1 MIAAKQYIQDVRMRN
16 LRRKVTL
23 SPCFEFASVIIKKIL
38 LTNPFDS
45 PFYEL
50 LTLLIFASCID
61 FPPTLSLPA
70 GKGGADKRILPVRS
84 SSFKS
89 RYMKFTWGDTLFLG
103 TQALPGKGWKMA
115 TTRRTK
121 YGVFRNNILLSYE
134 SCCRRYMSNI
144 IDSSA
149 LIFLSLASFFFIHG
163 KYYKTFWLKM
173 SSPTSRHSPVKNLVE
188 LTPVLRDGASEQQK
202 TAKVI
207 VIDKLVLDLGC
218 EARVSV
224 VIILHEFELPLFVP
238 V

>member
-115 TTRRTK
+115 TTSRTK

-149 LIFLSLASFFFIHG
+149 LIFLSLASFFFLSMVNITRHFDW
-163 KYYKTFWLKM
+163 KCHRQLLVTHLWKILLSWLQFYE
-173 SSPTSRHSPVKNLVE
+173 VE
-188 LTPVLRDGASEQQK
+188 RANSK
-202 TAKVI
+202 
-207 VIDKLVLDLGC
+207 KLQ
-218 EARVSV
+218 R
-224 VIILHEFELPLFVP
+224 
-238 V
+238 